1 MKGASPSN
9 CRWTIPLLHDKTAS
23 MTHPASP
30 RRWPVFP
37 TLLVFAAIATMLALG
52 VWQMSRATEKEVL
65 LALFARNATMPDTV
79 ALPKAGPIPPESLFR
94 RSSGH
99 CLEVIGWR
107 QLGGRTADGTT
118 GYRHIAECKSGAEGP
133 GFVADM
139 GLAEDPQYVPA
150 WRGGEVEGIITE
162 EPVEGG
168 LWASLTGARPVPRPM
183 LVASNPPAGL
193 LASTPPDPSSVPNN
207 HIAYAVQWFLF
218 ALAAAVIYVLALR
231 QRWKKASAEAPV
243 T

>member
-1 MKGASPSN
+1 
-9 CRWTIPLLHDKTAS
+9 
-23 MTHPASP
+23 MTPPPFP
-30 RRWPVFP
+30 RRWPIIPSV
-37 TLLVFAAIATMLALG
+37 LVAAAIATMIALG
-52 VWQMSRATEKEVL
+52 VWQMGRAAEKEAL
-65 LALFARNATMPDTV
+65 LALFARNANMSASV

-94 RSSGH
+94 RSSAM
-99 CLEVIGWR
+99 CLEIIGWR

-118 GYRHIAECKSGAEGP
+118 GYRHIAECRSGAEGP

-150 WRGGEVEGIITE
+150 WRGGEVQGIITE

-168 LWASLTGARPVPRPM
+168 LWATLTGTRPVPRPM
-183 LVASNPPAGL
+183 LVANNPPAGL
-193 LASTPPDPSSVPNN
+193 LASVPPDPSSVPNN

-231 QRWKKASAEAPV
+231 QRWKKASATTTPA
-243 T
+243 

>member
-1 MKGASPSN
+1 MKAVSLPIR
-9 CRWTIPLLHDKTAS
+9 RWTIPQFDDKATRMTAS
-23 MTHPASP
+23 KSP
-30 RRWPVFP
+30 RRWPIIP
-37 TLLVFAAIATMLALG
+37 TLLVVAAIATMIALG
-52 VWQMSRATEKEVL
+52 IWQVQRAQEKEAL
-65 LALFARNATMPDTV
+65 LALFQRNAAISATV

-94 RSSGH
+94 RSSGT

-118 GYRHIAECKSGAEGP
+118 GYRHLAECKSGAEGP

-139 GLAEDPQYVPA
+139 GLAEDPQYVPT
-150 WRGGEVEGIITE
+150 WRGGAVEGVITE

-168 LWASLTGARPVPRPM
+168 LWASLTGTRPVPRPM
-183 LVASNPPAGL
+183 LVASNPPPGL

-231 QRWKKASAEAPV
+231 QRWKKASAPAP
-243 T
+243 TT